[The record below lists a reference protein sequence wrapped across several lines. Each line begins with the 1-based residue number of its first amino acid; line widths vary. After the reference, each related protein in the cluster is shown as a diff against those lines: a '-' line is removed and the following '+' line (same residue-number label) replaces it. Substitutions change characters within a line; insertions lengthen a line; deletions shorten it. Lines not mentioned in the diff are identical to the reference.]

1 MKIGAA
7 SVITEQTISVE
18 EYFCTCESLGFES
31 AFLGEH
37 AVIPVKHVTPFPDG
51 GEIPDRYKRFPD
63 PFVALAVAAAK
74 TKTIKIGT
82 SVCLVPERHPLL
94 LAKEVASVDY
104 FSNGRFIFG
113 VGGGWLPEESEIMGA
128 NFKRR
133 WPMTVEYLKAARELW
148 TKEEASFS
156 GEFVKFPPVYCYPK
170 PIQKPYPP
178 IHIGAGGFNQSCARA
193 LRNTVAIGDGW
204 MPVYLSPARLK
215 KELANLKR
223 MCEEAGRDFSKIEI
237 SVVLIRPDAE
247 DPKGILAEYQEAGC
261 HRFVFGDLILPKGG
275 EGHRILEKI
284 AKNYIN

>member
-37 AVIPVKHVTPFPDG
+37 AVIPVEHVTKFPDG
-51 GEIPDRYKRFPD
+51 GEIPERYKRFPD

-82 SVCLVPERHPLL
+82 SVCLVPERHPIL

-128 NFKRR
+128 DFKRR

-148 TKEEASFS
+148 TKEQASFS

-215 KELANLKR
+215 KELATLKR

-247 DPKGILAEYQEAGC
+247 DPKGILAEYAEAGC

>member
-7 SVITEQTISVE
+7 SVITDQTISVE

-37 AVIPVKHVTPFPDG
+37 AVIPVNHVTPFPDG
-51 GEIPDRYKRFPD
+51 GEIPERYKRFPD

-113 VGGGWLPEESEIMGA
+113 VGGGWLPEETEIMGA

-148 TKEEASFS
+148 TKDEASFS

-178 IHIGAGGFNQSCARA
+178 IHIGAGGFNQSCTRA

-204 MPVYLSPARLK
+204 MPVYLSPERLK
-215 KELANLKR
+215 KELATLKR

-237 SVVLIRPDAE
+237 SVVLIRPDAP
-247 DPKGILAEYQEAGC
+247 DPKGTLARYEEAGC

-275 EGHRILEKI
+275 EGHRILENI